1 MQKSK
6 DGAGKY
12 GDADS
17 WWGSALYFNYDPEST
32 FGITLRGEYF
42 SDKKNVLGF
51 NTSIF
56 DLTLSPNFK
65 VGNLTIIPEL
75 RLDAA
80 KDEIFLKNSNTG
92 AKSTVT
98 GLLAATYHF

>member
-1 MQKSK
+1 LTN
-6 DGAGKY
+6 KY
-12 GDADS
+12 GNAKS

-51 NTSIF
+51 NTRIF

-98 GLLAATYHF
+98 GLLAATYNF